1 MKITHEDDH
10 QFKKLLI
17 VNQILFVTEIRN
29 VKRTVWR
36 IWMLVLGCKGLKR
49 LLPYGNGEV
58 NSAINNHI

>member
-36 IWMLVLGCKGLKR
+36 IWMLVLGCKRLKR

-58 NSAINNHI
+58 NSTINNHI

>member
-10 QFKKLLI
+10 QFKKLPI

-36 IWMLVLGCKGLKR
+36 I
-49 LLPYGNGEV
+49 
-58 NSAINNHI
+58 